1 MSADEQET
9 GRTSWLTIA
18 LACGGT
24 VLGYRLAGGILTT
37 VFPGPGILRWGILVM
52 LPGPSFVV
60 LVGMCAGLGLAFL
73 VCKLFQ
79 NRSRRA
85 TKVALGV
92 VLILAVFPVH
102 VGVSTQP
109 VVLSGDEP
117 YPPAHTQPPQPAR
130 VSPVSL
136 QVRLL
141 EGEEFGTDVI
151 IDESNVAD
159 ASYQMNHL
167 GRPTV
172 RLKLD
177 EEGSK
182 AIERTTENERGKQ
195 LAIFVDGKL
204 EASPVIRTRISNG
217 RIHIPGDFDRQEA
230 ERIAAGIQ
238 QAAEQAKAQE

>member
-1 MSADEQET
+1 MGADEQET
-9 GRTSWLTIA
+9 GHTSWLKIA
-18 LACGGT
+18 LASGGT
-24 VLGYRLAGGILTT
+24 VLGYRLAGGVLS
-37 VFPGPGILRWGILVM
+37 LVWPYM
-52 LPGPSFVV
+52 SDSPTGLFLMIPGPSVV
-60 LVGMCAGLGLAFL
+60 GLVGMCAGLGLALL
-73 VCKLFQ
+73 VCKSFR

-85 TKVALGV
+85 TKVAVGV

-117 YPPAHTQPPQPAR
+117 SPLGHTQPPQPAR

-141 EGEEFGTDVI
+141 EGEQFGTDVI
-151 IDESNVAD
+151 IDESNVVD

-172 RLKLD
+172 RLELD

-182 AIERTTENERGKQ
+182 AIERTTENEHGKQ
-195 LAIFVDGKL
+195 LAIFVDGEL
-204 EASPVIRTRISNG
+204 EASPVIRTLIANG
-217 RIHIPGDFDRQEA
+217 RIHIPGDFDRHEA